1 MKKHI
6 PNTITCLN
14 LLSGCMGLVWAFEQH
29 LDWAAY
35 AIAVSALFDFLDGML
50 ARLLKAYS
58 EIGKELDSL
67 ADVVSFGV
75 LPSVI
80 LFQLFKQSGTEITW
94 LPYLAFSIAIFSA
107 LRLAKFNVD
116 TRQAENFIGLPTPA
130 NALLLGSFPLI
141 IANDEFGIG
150 AVIQQSFVL
159 AIFCIMMSALL
170 VAELPLLSLKF
181 KHWSIKGNEFR
192 FGLIILSVLLLLMLK
207 FASIPF
213 IIGVY
218 ILLSMIQTQF
228 KKWNL

>member
-29 LDWAAY
+29 LDWAAI

-58 EIGKELDSL
+58 EVGKELDSL

-80 LFQLFKQSGTEITW
+80 MFQLVKQSGTEIFW
-94 LPYLAFSIAIFSA
+94 LPYLAFSIAVFSA

-141 IANDEFGIG
+141 IASDELGIG
-150 AVIQQSFVL
+150 SVIKQPHVL
-159 AIFCIMMSALL
+159 TIFCVLMSALL
-170 VAELPLLSLKF
+170 VSEIPLFSLKF
-181 KHWSIKGNEFR
+181 KQWSIKGNEFKIA
-192 FGLIILSVLLLLMLK
+192 LIFISLILFLLLK
-207 FASIPF
+207 FAAVPF

-218 ILLSMIQTQF
+218 ILLSMIQTQL
-228 KKWNL
+228 KK